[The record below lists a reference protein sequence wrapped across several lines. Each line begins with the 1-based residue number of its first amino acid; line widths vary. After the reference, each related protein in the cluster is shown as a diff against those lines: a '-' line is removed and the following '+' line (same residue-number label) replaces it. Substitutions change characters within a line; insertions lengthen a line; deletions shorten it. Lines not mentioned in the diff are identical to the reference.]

1 MQPPPQ
7 PQMSAFQAP
16 VAPMPPPQNEPEPR
30 PKGSSDGP
38 GADGNVN
45 IPDDSDVAKNNSDT
59 EEGITDRASGTGPIT
74 TPEIDNM
81 LNDVEDIDPVTSI
94 MDNGNHDEPD
104 DDINIEDLP
113 DPDPVPTMYSPN
125 ASSGSKQ
132 QKSGIGKIIVIF
144 IGIFLIAILAAL
156 FFARG
161 IVMDLLPVTKAIY
174 ETIGLS
180 DKVGAG
186 LSLSKPKL
194 DYGTEE
200 DTPILVVQGVITNV
214 SEDTRPVP
222 MLKVILR
229 DSNKKDIQTKVAP
242 PVRNELP
249 VGERMRYKITVVKPS
264 PRARSIAV
272 IFSKPED
279 LKAK

>member
-30 PKGSSDGP
+30 PKGSSDGS

-45 IPDDSDVAKNNSDT
+45 IPNDSDVAKNNSGT
-59 EEGITDRASGTGPIT
+59 EEGIIDHASGTGPIT

-94 MDNGNHDEPD
+94 MDNGNNDEPD

-125 ASSGSKQ
+125 ASGDSKP
-132 QKSGIGKIIVIF
+132 QKRGIGKVIGIF
-144 IGIFLIAILAAL
+144 IGVFLIAILAAL
-156 FFARG
+156 FFARS
-161 IVMDLLPVTKAIY
+161 IVMDLLPITKVIY

-180 DKVGAG
+180 EKVGAG
-186 LSLSKPKL
+186 LSLSKPKI

-200 DTPILVVQGVITNV
+200 DTPILVVQGVIANV

-272 IFSKPED
+272 IFVKPED
-279 LKAK
+279 SKTK